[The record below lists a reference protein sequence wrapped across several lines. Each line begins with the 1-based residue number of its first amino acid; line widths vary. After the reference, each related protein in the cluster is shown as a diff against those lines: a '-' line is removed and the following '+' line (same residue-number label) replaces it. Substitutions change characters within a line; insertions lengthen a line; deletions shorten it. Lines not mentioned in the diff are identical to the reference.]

1 MQDSVDL
8 FSVKLRKLLLWHI
21 VDEEIIPNLGVSVN
35 ALAVSLSDS
44 LREYSRVL
52 RVEQEVDSSQL
63 AIFFSAIP
71 VACEKLTGGVICVD

>member
-1 MQDSVDL
+1 M

-35 ALAVSLSDS
+35 ALTMSLCDS
-44 LREYSRVL
+44 LCKNSRVL

-71 VACEKLTGGVICVD
+71 VACEKLTGGIIGVD